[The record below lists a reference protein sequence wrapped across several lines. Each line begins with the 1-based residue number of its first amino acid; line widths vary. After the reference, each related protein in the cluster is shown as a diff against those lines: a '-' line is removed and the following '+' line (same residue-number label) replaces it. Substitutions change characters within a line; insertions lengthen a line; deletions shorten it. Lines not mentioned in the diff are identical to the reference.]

1 MSNKAFQSILHQPY
15 WWDTGCDNKPLDLDQ
30 LATRVDKIPQ
40 QTDCVIVGAGYTG
53 LSAALTLARA
63 GKSVAV
69 FDTSHPGYGC
79 SARNGGLIGPSFHK
93 LGLDGLKAQL
103 GEARAA
109 AIIQESMQILS
120 WLKKFIKQE
129 NIECGL
135 QETGRFRGAIVGKH
149 YDELAY
155 RAEQLNQV
163 TGLDFEMV
171 SKSAQHNHI
180 GSDLYHGGIVYHQD
194 GHLDPGLYLKG
205 LGELA
210 LQAGADIYAPA
221 AVDRVVPDTNGY
233 IVHMADQSI
242 RCAEVLVAT
251 NGYTDANF
259 PYLRRRVIPIRS
271 AIIASVPLP
280 SHVMRELSPRNHGFG
295 DTSRLVTYYRPTPD
309 GRRLI
314 FGGRAFDRADKPE
327 KYTPD
332 LYRLMT
338 RIFPQLQG
346 VDISH
351 AWSGTVA
358 YSFDHAP
365 HIGRIA
371 QGQMKG
377 VYYAMGYCGSGV
389 GRASWFGRKAALKI
403 LGDPEAVT
411 PLDELDFVTRP
422 FYKGTPWFMPTVL
435 KWHSLLDRLGF

>member
-1 MSNKAFQSILHQPY
+1 MPRKAFQSLRYQPY
-15 WWDTGCDNKPLDLDQ
+15 WWDSGFDNKPLDLNQ
-30 LATRVDKIPQ
+30 LATCIDEAPTQ
-40 QTDCVIVGAGYTG
+40 ADCVIVGAGYTG

-63 GKSVAV
+63 GKAVVV

-79 SARNGGLIGPSFHK
+79 SAKNGGLIGPSFHK
-93 LGLDGLKAQL
+93 LGLTGLKAQL
-103 GEARAA
+103 GEAKAS

-135 QETGRFRGAIVGKH
+135 QEAGRFRGAIVGKH
-149 YDELAY
+149 YEELAY
-155 RAEQLNQV
+155 QAEDLNKV
-163 TGLDFEMV
+163 VDLNFEMV
-171 SKSAQHNHI
+171 PRSAQHNHI
-180 GSDLYHGGIVYHQD
+180 GTDLYHGGIVYHRD
-194 GHLDPGLYLKG
+194 GHLNPGLYLKG
-205 LGELA
+205 LAERV
-210 LQAGADIYAPA
+210 LQAGAGIYAPA
-221 AVDRVVPDTNGY
+221 AVEQVIPQADGYRVHTADR
-233 IVHMADQSI
+233 SI
-242 RCAEVLVAT
+242 RCGEVLIAT

-271 AIIASVPLP
+271 AIIASEPLP
-280 SHVMRELSPRNHGFG
+280 KQMMQELSPRNHGFG
-295 DTSRLVTYYRPTPD
+295 DTSRLVNYYRPTPD

-327 KYTPD
+327 NYTPD

-338 RIFPQLQG
+338 RIFPQLQNIE
-346 VDISH
+346 ISH

-371 QGQMKG
+371 EGQMRG
-377 VYYAMGYCGSGV
+377 VHYAMGYCGSGV

-403 LGDPEAVT
+403 LNDPEGVT

-422 FYKGTPWFMPTVL
+422 FYTGTPWFLPTIL
-435 KWHSLLDRLGF
+435 KWHSLLDRFGF